1 MEDPSKIKYEISKVP
16 LFMHIFGAVFCM
28 GCSAIF
34 HLFYVHSPGASQY
47 LSRLDYAG
55 ISLLIAFSTLSPLY
69 YNYYCEDM
77 HGWRTFYTT
86 TELTASGFVFVVS
99 LWPKFDKPQ
108 YRVLRGTLFV
118 TLGLSAAIP
127 FIHQAFFVDKKL
139 LPQLDLF
146 YWVLGGALYIIGAII
161 YMLRIP
167 EKLVPH
173 KFDIFVRISRP
184 LNNFILGFFPSN
196 LPLLHCRGRTDAL
209 LCRTA
214 ELL

>member
-1 MEDPSKIKYEISKVP
+1 M
-16 LFMHIFGAVFCM
+16 
-28 GCSAIF
+28 
-34 HLFYVHSPGASQY
+34 
-47 LSRLDYAG
+47 
-55 ISLLIAFSTLSPLY
+55 
-69 YNYYCEDM
+69 
-77 HGWRTFYTT
+77 T
-86 TELTASGFVFVVS
+86 TELMAAGFVFLVS

-127 FIHQAFFVDKKL
+127 FIHQGFFVDKKL

-184 LNNFILGFFPSN
+184 LNNFILGFFPLN
-196 LPLLHCRGRTDAL
+196 LPLLHRRGRPDAL

-214 ELL
+214 ELLQQAIHALLRRPTITSELN